1 MGVHKMNNWKKLL
14 ENNITTAKE
23 LKEVLKLS
31 NEEVIKMEEIL
42 EHYPMS
48 VPLYYFS
55 LIHADDPDD
64 PVRKMC
70 IPNIR
75 ETDLGGSFDTSGE
88 ASNTVI
94 VGMQHKYRETVLI
107 LSTNQCAMYCRHCF
121 RKRLVG
127 LSDEEIASHF
137 DEMIQYIK
145 NHSQI
150 SNVLISGGDAF
161 LNDDEVIEQY
171 LYSLS
176 RIEHIDCI
184 RFGTR
189 TPVTFPDRILEDPDL
204 INILRTYS
212 EKKQI
217 YVVTHFNHPNEI
229 TEKSKAAVRSLIAA
243 GILVRNQTVLIKGV
257 NDHPQTLGTLLKNL
271 TRIGIVPYYVF
282 QCRPVTGVKS
292 QFQVPLKRG
301 CDIVDQAKNMQNG
314 LGKCIRYILSHETG
328 KIEIL
333 GSLNAGE
340 VLFKYHQA
348 KDEEDYERIFTKKI
362 EEGQCWL

>member
-1 MGVHKMNNWKKLL
+1 MNDWKKLL
-14 ENNITTAKE
+14 MNNITTAKE

-31 NEEVIKMEEIL
+31 NDEVIKMEEIL

-55 LIHADDPDD
+55 LIKADDPDY

-137 DEMIQYIK
+137 DEMMQYIQE
-145 NHSQI
+145 HSQI
-150 SNVLISGGDAF
+150 SNVLVSGGDAF
-161 LNDDEVIEQY
+161 LNDDEVIEKY
-171 LYSLS
+171 LHSLS
-176 RIEHIDCI
+176 QIEHLDCI

-204 INILRTYS
+204 IDILRTYS

-229 TEKSKAAVRSLIAA
+229 TEKSKAAVRRLIAA
-243 GILVRNQTVLIKGV
+243 GVIVRNQTVLIKGV
-257 NDHPQTLGTLLKNL
+257 NDHPQTLGTLLKYL
-271 TRIGIVPYYVF
+271 TRMGVVPYYVF

-301 CDIVDQAKNMQNG
+301 CEIVDQAKNMQNG

-333 GSLNAGE
+333 GSLSSKE
-340 VLFKYHQA
+340 MLFKYHQA
-348 KDEEDYERIFTKKI
+348 KDENDYERIFTKKLDD
-362 EEGQCWL
+362 GQCWL